1 MTGQGQ
7 NTLPGLDP
15 PDVDV
20 MIAVGR
26 GHEGTVMA
34 EAHQEGG
41 ADVAWKPQR
50 LHKNMGK
57 KTGIAVSIWKRSSS
71 R

>member
-1 MTGQGQ
+1 MTSQGQ
-7 NTLPGLDP
+7 DTLPGLDP

-26 GHEGTVMA
+26 GHEGAIMA

-41 ADVAWKPQR
+41 ADIARKPQR
-50 LHKNMGK
+50 LHENMDK
-57 KTGIAVSIWKRSSS
+57 KQG
-71 R
+71 